1 MAEKR
6 STREFPVIHSGSS
19 PAVIAISSLC
29 ILPIFRG
36 NRSLARGSGGS
47 MDGDR
52 LWARYEDLRTYLG
65 WSEADLVHVATAATL
80 IRPHI
85 PALVTDFY
93 AEIERHDETL
103 RVFTGGLP
111 QVERLKATFTAWLEQ
126 LFAGTYD
133 AAYVARR
140 WQVGLRHVEI
150 GLEEPWTNVAL
161 GRIRNGIVARLA
173 AALEDRPRE
182 FAAVVATVNRLLDL
196 DLAIIQAA
204 YQHEYVQRLKRGQRL
219 VAIGQMAAGI
229 AHELRNPLNVIRTS
243 AFYLKNARQLT
254 PEKQAEHLERIERQT
269 GLAEQ
274 VIMALSDFAK
284 LPLPETDPVPI
295 RRLVADV
302 LSLREV
308 PPGIDVEL
316 AGLDDCPPAAGD
328 ARQLG
333 IVLGNLVG
341 NAVDVLPTG
350 GRIRIAAGRAGGHV
364 RLEISDDG
372 PGLEPALLHRVF
384 EPFYSTKV
392 RGMGLGLAMC
402 RAIVENHGGVIR
414 ASSPPG
420 SGACFT
426 VMLPGGDHGKA
437 RTADSRRR

>member
-1 MAEKR
+1 
-6 STREFPVIHSGSS
+6 
-19 PAVIAISSLC
+19 
-29 ILPIFRG
+29 
-36 NRSLARGSGGS
+36 

-65 WSEADLVHVATAATL
+65 WSEADLPHVATAAAL
-80 IRPHI
+80 VRPHM
-85 PALVTDFY
+85 PAIVADFY

-111 QVERLKATFTAWLEQ
+111 QVERLKATLSAWLEQ

-161 GRIRNGIVARLA
+161 GRIRSRIIDVLA
-173 AALEDRPRE
+173 TALAERPRE
-182 FAAVVATVNRLLDL
+182 FAAVVTTVNRLLDL

-229 AHELRNPLNVIRTS
+229 AHELRNPLNVVRTS

-284 LPLPETDPVPI
+284 LPLPETEPVPV
-295 RRLVADV
+295 RRLVDDV
-302 LSLREV
+302 LALRDV
-308 PPGIDVEL
+308 PPGIEVEL
-316 AGLDDCPPAAGD
+316 VGLDDCPPVAGD
-328 ARQLG
+328 ARQLA

-341 NAVDVLPTG
+341 NAIDVLSDG
-350 GRIRIAAGRAGGHV
+350 GRIRVSAICAGGQV
-364 RLEISDDG
+364 RLEITDDG
-372 PGLEPALLHRVF
+372 PGLDPAVVHRVF

-426 VMLPGGDHGKA
+426 VTLPGGDHGKA
-437 RTADSRRR
+437 RTADSHRR

>member
-1 MAEKR
+1 
-6 STREFPVIHSGSS
+6 
-19 PAVIAISSLC
+19 
-29 ILPIFRG
+29 
-36 NRSLARGSGGS
+36 

-52 LWARYEDLRTYLG
+52 LWARYEDLRGYLG

-80 IRPHI
+80 VRPHI
-85 PALVTDFY
+85 PALVADFY

-111 QVERLKATFTAWLEQ
+111 QVERLKATFTVWLEQ

-161 GRIRNGIVARLA
+161 GRVRNGIVTMLA

-182 FAAVVATVNRLLDL
+182 FTAVVTTVNRLLDL

-229 AHELRNPLNVIRTS
+229 AHELRNPLNVVRTS

-308 PPGIDVEL
+308 PPGIEVEL
-316 AGLDDCPPAAGD
+316 VGLDDCPPVAGD
-328 ARQLG
+328 ARQLA

-341 NAVDVLPTG
+341 NAVDMLPAG
-350 GRIRIAAGRAGGHV
+350 GRLRIAASSAGSRV
-364 RLEISDDG
+364 RLEISDNG
-372 PGLEPALLHRVF
+372 PGLDPALLHRVF

-426 VMLPGGDHGKA
+426 VTLPGGDHGKA
-437 RTADSRRR
+437 RTTDSRGR